1 MGPGS
6 AAHRRTGRCCASPGK
21 RCAASGAREQILS
34 LHSNSNRTHGFASSR
49 QDLPELCCIHRPQK
63 CRGRREGRVP
73 AGTRGPLCG
82 NCATKFAQRH
92 TGEAKHPAFPA
103 QWFYGL
109 CRALP
114 GERCTIAPVVLRMTD
129 ARGPVRPPHHRKTW
143 RTGSGRQ
150 DGTVLPYTGCTGR
163 VRAAFAHGCPPCK
176 SPSRRRRLR
185 PPRPI
190 PRVVTIAI
198 TPLGPG
204 WDGSLYDNPKYG

>member
-21 RCAASGAREQILS
+21 RCAVSGAREQILA

-63 CRGRREGRVP
+63 CRGRGEGRVP

-103 QWFYGL
+103 QWFDGL
-109 CRALP
+109 CRVLP
-114 GERCTIAPVVLRMTD
+114 GERCTIAPVALPIAD
-129 ARGPVRPPHHRKTW
+129 ARAR
-143 RTGSGRQ
+143 SGRHITARLGAQ
-150 DGTVLPYTGCTGR
+150 TPGARTTRFCRTLITPVVCATS
-163 VRAAFAHGCPPCK
+163 FAHGCPPCEA
-176 SPSRRRRLR
+176 LR
-185 PPRPI
+185 ADVTSVHRSPPRM
-190 PRVVTIAI
+190 
-198 TPLGPG
+198 
-204 WDGSLYDNPKYG
+204 S

>member
-21 RCAASGAREQILS
+21 RCAASGAREQILA
-34 LHSNSNRTHGFASSR
+34 LHSNSNRTHGFASSW
-49 QDLPELCCIHRPQK
+49 QDLPELCSIHLPQK

-82 NCATKFAQRH
+82 NCATKFAQWH

-114 GERCTIAPVVLRMTD
+114 GERCAIAPVTLRMTD
-129 ARGPVRPPHHRKTW
+129 VRAR
-143 RTGSGRQ
+143 SGRHITARLGAQ
-150 DGTVLPYTGCTGR
+150 APSARTARFYRTQAAPVVCARRSLTVARPANHLR
-163 VRAAFAHGCPPCK
+163 VAAACVHHA
-176 SPSRRRRLR
+176 PSR
-185 PPRPI
+185 
-190 PRVVTIAI
+190 V
-198 TPLGPG
+198 
-204 WDGSLYDNPKYG
+204 S

>member
-21 RCAASGAREQILS
+21 RCAVSGAREQILA

-49 QDLPELCCIHRPQK
+49 QDLPELCCSHHPRK

-114 GERCTIAPVVLRMTD
+114 GERCTIAPTSPQDLAHRLRAPGRHGFTVHRLHRSC
-129 ARGPVRPPHHRKTW
+129 ARGVRSRLPALQTTFAPTPPASTTSHPACRDD
-143 RTGSGRQ
+143 R
-150 DGTVLPYTGCTGR
+150 DN
-163 VRAAFAHGCPPCK
+163 A
-176 SPSRRRRLR
+176 
-185 PPRPI
+185 PRPG
-190 PRVVTIAI
+190 V
-198 TPLGPG
+198 G
-204 WDGSLYDNPKYG
+204 WLSI

>member
-21 RCAASGAREQILS
+21 RCAVSGAREQILA

-49 QDLPELCCIHRPQK
+49 QDLPELCCSHHPRK

-82 NCATKFAQRH
+82 NCATKFAQWH

-114 GERCTIAPVVLRMTD
+114 GERCTIAPVALRMTD
-129 ARGPVRPPHHRKTW
+129 VRAR
-143 RTGSGRQ
+143 SGRHITARLGAQ
-150 DGTVLPYTGCTGR
+150 APGARTARFYRTQAAPVVCARRSLTVARPANHL
-163 VRAAFAHGCPPCK
+163 RADAACVHHV
-176 SPSRRRRLR
+176 PSR
-185 PPRPI
+185 
-190 PRVVTIAI
+190 V
-198 TPLGPG
+198 
-204 WDGSLYDNPKYG
+204 S